1 MGMMLGEFVDDLTI
15 YVKDVFPMPQLGTE
29 ASVETIDE
37 KSQSDSHGEID
48 NQETDAEKNTYAES
62 NQSLSTEISV
72 HTILYVVNQ
81 VGGKRTVFIG

>member
-1 MGMMLGEFVDDLTI
+1 MQVGNHI
-15 YVKDVFPMPQLGTE
+15 QC
-29 ASVETIDE
+29 SDE

>member
-1 MGMMLGEFVDDLTI
+1 M
-15 YVKDVFPMPQLGTE
+15 
-29 ASVETIDE
+29 
-37 KSQSDSHGEID
+37 KSGEID